1 MMAHATRPISAHAL
15 RERLS
20 QLRREHGSVVPCAD
34 GRSALA
40 DLPSDIAEALSP
52 SLANRLARLR
62 PWVGKERSSLIDP
75 CEVAT
80 FLGGELADTG
90 LVRIEHLYPLPFRH
104 GRAALNAGIDI
115 PGAVF
120 SKDRADPIAI
130 DDAVFLD
137 TETTGLSSGT
147 GTVAFMIGIARFV
160 ERGLRVTQWMIT
172 SFEGERPMLCALRAM
187 LANARLLVTYNG
199 AAFDIPLLRTR
210 FRMHGL
216 GDSGLSCV
224 HADLLP
230 WARRNRLRHWP
241 DARLQ
246 TLEREGLGVLRVD
259 DLPGAEVPKAWQQ
272 WLRAGDAGPLRR
284 ALEHN
289 RLDLVTLVALLERA
303 AIHPDSPRRKCDSRQ
318 AWLFDQPTPWATAI
332 PARTLPFVRNPWRR
346 TRPEA
351 IQTVL

>member
-1 MMAHATRPISAHAL
+1 MIAHTAPPVSAHAL

-20 QLRREHGSVVPCAD
+20 QLRREHGSVVPCLD
-34 GRSALA
+34 DRSALA
-40 DLPSDIAEALSP
+40 DLPSDIAQALSP
-52 SLANRLARLR
+52 SLADRLARLR
-62 PWVGKERSSLIDP
+62 PWVGNERSSLVNP
-75 CEVAT
+75 REVAT
-80 FLGGELADTG
+80 FLGGELVDTG
-90 LVRIEHLYPLPFRH
+90 LARIEHLYPLPVRH
-104 GRAALNAGIDI
+104 GRAALNAGFHV
-115 PGAVF
+115 PSAVF

-130 DDAVFLD
+130 EDAVFLD

-147 GTVAFMIGIARFV
+147 GTVAFMIGSARFA

-172 SFEGERPMLCALRAM
+172 SFAGERPMLCALSAM

-216 GDSGLSCV
+216 ADSTLSYA

-230 WARRNRLRHWP
+230 WARRNRLKHWP

-303 AIHPDSPRRKCDSRQ
+303 AMHPDSPARKCDPRQ
-318 AWLFDQPTPWATAI
+318 AWLFDRPTPWASAI
-332 PARTLPFVRNPWRR
+332 PAPTLPFVRNPWGR